1 MEKPDVFLDE
11 TVRRSSFNLR
21 INYGRLA
28 SELSRLGRSD
38 EALKVLD
45 FAMEKMPVN
54 KLGYDYFFL
63 NLIEGYYQAGAK
75 ERAMNYVQDFSNA
88 MEEELRYY
96 AQFKGSDKRAIQN
109 EIQTDLQFM
118 QMLARM
124 LMQYEYNNE
133 PLTQEEYNNVELI
146 RLYEEL
152 AELCS

>member
-1 MEKPDVFLDE
+1 
-11 TVRRSSFNLR
+11 
-21 INYGRLA
+21 
-28 SELSRLGRSD
+28 
-38 EALKVLD
+38 
-45 FAMEKMPVN
+45 
-54 KLGYDYFFL
+54 
-63 NLIEGYYQAGAK
+63 
-75 ERAMNYVQDFSNA
+75 MNYVQDFSNA